1 MAKVDSNGIQI
12 EYDTFG
18 EPGSPAL
25 LLIIGLGG
33 QLIDWDE
40 GLCRELA
47 QSGLYVIRFDNRDAG
62 LSTKLEPAG
71 IPDIMGII
79 QSMMKGEKVDPPYTI
94 EDMAADAVGLLD
106 ALDIDKAHLCG
117 MSMGG
122 MIAQT
127 IALNY
132 PQRVSSLI
140 SIYSKS
146 GDPEE
151 PPPTP
156 EAMQLMLTPPPIGRD
171 AIIEFNMNL
180 FNKISGTGFAY
191 DQTWLR
197 EHVARGYDR
206 SYYPQGAARQL
217 AAVFTQQNRK
227 PALKSLSVPALIVH
241 GSDDPL
247 VNVEC
252 GRKIAAAIPDARLMI
267 VEGMGHDLPHGGAW
281 LQIVDAII
289 DHTRRVRRSD

>member
-1 MAKVDSNGIQI
+1 MAKVDSNGIRI
-12 EYDTFG
+12 EYETFG
-18 EPGSPAL
+18 ETGSPTL

-79 QSMMKGEKVDPPYTI
+79 QSMVKGEKVDPPYTI
-94 EDMAADAVGLLD
+94 EEMAADAVGLLD
-106 ALDIDKAHLCG
+106 ALGIDKAHICG

-132 PQRVSSLI
+132 PQRVLSLI

-146 GDPEE
+146 GDPRE

-156 EAMQLMLTPPPIGRD
+156 EATQLLMAPPPTGRD
-171 AIIEFNMNL
+171 ATIEFTMNL
-180 FNKISGTGFAY
+180 LNRISGKGFAY
-191 DQTWLR
+191 DQRWLR
-197 EHVARGYDR
+197 EHVERGYER

-217 AAVFTQQNRK
+217 AAVFTQKNRI
-227 PALKSLSVPALIVH
+227 PALKSLSVPALVVH

-267 VEGMGHDLPHGGAW
+267 IEGMGHDLPHGGAW
-281 LQIVDAII
+281 SQIVDAII
-289 DHTRRVRRSD
+289 ELTQKVRRSV